1 MSNIE
6 MFVHFEF
13 QSFTKQYIQTLR
25 SEEVKKLLNSD
36 IRIFII
42 SYGGTMKLSDTM
54 TMLL

>member
-1 MSNIE
+1 